1 MNILMFIKLFEL
13 LLGFFELV
21 NSSLSKLKKVT
32 TEMPR
37 KATAISIREVIA
49 EPHVFFRKKMKGIFS
64 ISLKKGGKI
73 DPS

>member
-1 MNILMFIKLFEL
+1 
-13 LLGFFELV
+13 
-21 NSSLSKLKKVT
+21 
-32 TEMPR
+32 MPR